1 MRPRDA
7 VRLHVSPSFAR
18 LAFAAL
24 CAVAA
29 GLAFACD
36 PVPPEPTTP
45 AQKARPPDVTEVT
58 MEVTPFDAGAPEGM
72 GPPAAAATA
81 QAPDPDPSE
90 DPNIGGPQEP
100 YVEKAVASIRSR
112 LRACYKKALA
122 TEPKLAGTATFDT
135 TIGKDGHVS
144 AARFV
149 KREGLN
155 EDMVGCLLA
164 AVKGMTFDPG
174 RKSQVV
180 TLSFGRPEEST
191 PPPAAAPA
199 DAGAN

>member
-7 VRLHVSPSFAR
+7 VRLPIS
-18 LAFAAL
+18 L

-29 GLAFACD
+29 GIAFACD

-45 AQKARPPDVTEVT
+45 AQKQRPPDVTEVT
-58 MEVTPFDAGAPEGM
+58 MEVTPFDAGGTEGI
-72 GPPAAAATA
+72 GPPPAAATA
-81 QAPDPDPSE
+81 QAPEPEPSE

-100 YVEKAVASIRSR
+100 YVEKAVAPIRSR
-112 LRACYKKALA
+112 LRACYKKALSS
-122 TEPKLAGTATFDT
+122 EPKLAGKATFDT

-174 RKSQVV
+174 RKSQIV
-180 TLSFGRPEEST
+180 TLSFGRPEEGA
-191 PPPAAAPA
+191 PAPAAAPA
-199 DAGAN
+199 DAGAQ